1 MKENENEVYKIIKDN
16 WRKGDEYE
24 WRVCLAASYVVGERD
39 GGTARIASEN
49 HVTEDSVERRA
60 RAGRAFHE
68 LERLYPDDSAG
79 LRKQLR
85 WRYFEAAGRAVEQQL
100 MGWQTVHEYLM
111 DAAQDGLRIEQFRA
125 RLPAQN
131 EKSFLKTCQKY
142 YKHLDTDLIHA
153 PYLGVEEKYGI
164 MVSNAAMI
172 LRDALSDLI
181 EATKQNE

>member
-1 MKENENEVYKIIKDN
+1 MADDEIYQLIRYK
-16 WRKGDEYE
+16 WHLGDFCE
-24 WRVCLAASYVVGERD
+24 WEVCLAVAQIVGKRD

-60 RAGRAFHE
+60 RAGRAFYE
-68 LERLYPDDSAG
+68 LEKLYPDDSAG

-131 EKSFLKTCQKY
+131 EKSFLRTCLKY
-142 YKHLDTDLIHA
+142 FKHLDNDLIHA
-153 PYLGVEEKYGI
+153 PYLGVEEKYGV
-164 MVSNAAMI
+164 MVSQAALI

-181 EATKQNE
+181 EAHKESK